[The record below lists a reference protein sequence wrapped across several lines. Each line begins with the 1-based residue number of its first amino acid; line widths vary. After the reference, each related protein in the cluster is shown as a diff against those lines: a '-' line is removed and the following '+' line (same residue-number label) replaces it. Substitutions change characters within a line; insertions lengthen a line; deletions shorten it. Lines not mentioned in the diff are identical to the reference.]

1 MTAEKK
7 IEDKAAKKAPRLTE
21 RMCGVL
27 LHPVI
32 TEKSSQVA
40 GQNKIV
46 FAIRRDATKKDVKAA
61 VEVIDKVEVASVNVA
76 MKPGKEKRFK
86 GIKGSTSALKKAYV
100 TLAEGHSIDIM
111 SGVK

>member
-1 MTAEKK
+1 MAQAKEKNVAE
-7 IEDKAAKKAPRLTE
+7 KKAPRLTE

-32 TEKSSQVA
+32 TEKASFLA

-46 FAIRRDATKKDVKAA
+46 FAVRRDATKKDVKDA
-61 VEVIDKVEVASVNVA
+61 VEAIYKVGVASVNIA
-76 MKPGKEKRFK
+76 LRPGKERRFE
-86 GIKGSTSALKKAYV
+86 GIKGVTSAVKKAYV